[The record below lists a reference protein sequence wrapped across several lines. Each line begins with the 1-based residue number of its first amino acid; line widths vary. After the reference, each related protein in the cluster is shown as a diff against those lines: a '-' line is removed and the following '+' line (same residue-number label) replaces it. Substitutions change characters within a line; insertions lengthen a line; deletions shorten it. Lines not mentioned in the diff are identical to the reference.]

1 MASWNTDDS
10 NFKVVE
16 NVDAETILLRF
27 AKFCKIDV
35 TMEMHDGS
43 AKDVLSDGEY
53 EKAENVQASQTL
65 WSQ

>member
-1 MASWNTDDS
+1 MASWNTEDF
-10 NFKVVE
+10 NFKGVE
-16 NVDAETILLRF
+16 NVDTETILLGF
-27 AKFCKIDV
+27 AKFCKVDV

-53 EKAENVQASQTL
+53 EKAENVQGSQTL